1 MRNAKPLSDQLREIA
16 RIGIVNYKSETQT
29 LKEAARQ
36 LDEQKKT
43 IDDQQRRI
51 EDLEERIA
59 IMAADMDQVQM
70 DALAE
75 IRN

>member
-16 RIGIVNYKSETQT
+16 RIGIVNYKEDAQV
-29 LKEAARQ
+29 LKEAAKR
-36 LDEQKKT
+36 LDEQE
-43 IDDQQRRI
+43 RRI
-51 EDLEERIA
+51 EDMEERIA

>member
-1 MRNAKPLSDQLREIA
+1 MSYGRKLSDQLRDIA

-59 IMAADMDQVQM
+59 IMAADMDQTQM
-70 DALAE
+70 DAINE